1 MECRFKSDRRYHIK
15 LRGIEMAKLKTKSSA
30 KKRFSFTGTGL
41 IKMGQAYKRHNMRKR
56 NNRML
61 RQSRGCG
68 LMHKSNAKVVLA
80 HYFH

>member
-1 MECRFKSDRRYHIK
+1 
-15 LRGIEMAKLKTKSSA
+15 MAKLKTKSSA

-68 LMHKSNAKVVLA
+68 LMHNSDSKRVLV
-80 HYFH
+80 HFFH